1 MFQDGSDHSSCSH
14 DPGTLSTRGCREWRS
29 LDPGPAGQLPCP
41 RAVARL
47 LAGPE
52 TIVLPGSSHEARSGA
67 PEWYA
72 CFQRFHVLFHF
83 LFKVL
88 FIFPSRYLFA
98 IGLPQIFSF
107 RRTLPPDWRC
117 SPKQHDSQVGAQAKV
132 RSDVT
137 GLLPSPARYLNTELH
152 RTQPPGP
159 TPRLQSD
166 RGARQVFKLSWSRF
180 TRRY

>member
-1 MFQDGSDHSSCSH
+1 M
-14 DPGTLSTRGCREWRS
+14 
-29 LDPGPAGQLPCP
+29 
-41 RAVARL
+41 ARR

-98 IGLPQIFSF
+98 IGLQRIFSF
-107 RRTLPPDWRC
+107 RRILPPVLCC
-117 SPKQHDSQVGAQAKV
+117 SPKQHDSLEADLMTEMRPGHLRGYYPLWPAVSTTSYTQRPVGT
-132 RSDVT
+132 RSSRPQFPHARHGDFRIELSPLHSP
-137 GLLPSPARYLNTELH
+137 LLRGSLLVSFPPLNNMFKFSGSSYLSSALV
-152 RTQPPGP
+152 
-159 TPRLQSD
+159 L
-166 RGARQVFKLSWSRF
+166 A
-180 TRRY
+180 